1 LDLRPT
7 EAKPYCDFSIAIA
20 SVGQQRLDIV
30 EKLLPYVLDETNSME
45 VAATAALSLGFIFAG
60 SGAGDIA
67 GDIVQAIME
76 RDEKALN
83 EKWARFMGV
92 ALGLIFLGAQC
103 SYLSLV
109 SS

>member
-1 LDLRPT
+1 MRYANPFRL
-7 EAKPYCDFSIAIA
+7 CSIAIA
-20 SVGQQRLDIV
+20 SVGQQRTDIV
-30 EKLLPYVLDETNSME
+30 EKLLPYVLDETSSME

-76 RDEKALN
+76 RDEKDLN

-92 ALGLIFLGAQC
+92 ALGLIFLGE
-103 SYLSLV
+103 LPRMLDV
-109 SS
+109 ITGLPI